1 MRIVQLWSLET
12 MLHRILQKVMQH
24 GLHQHILL
32 EAISRLLEG
41 HLLDEVFDLSTFESE
56 RIQLKI

>member
-1 MRIVQLWSLET
+1 

>member
-1 MRIVQLWSLET
+1 M
-12 MLHRILQKVMQH
+12 LQKVVMQH
-24 GLHQHILL
+24 GLHQDILL